1 LRVLAHRLIEHTHGE
16 LAFTQWF
23 AASLRCPYAD
33 VHIVTTYRREFPT
46 EEEQRTLSYREVDDG
61 GKIWIAIPRDDG
73 VFRNIQR
80 VDGLP
85 LVSDAQIYLDL
96 IHAGLR
102 GPDQAKALRQ
112 WKGFCRT

>member
-1 LRVLAHRLIEHTHGE
+1 LDRTQGE

-23 AASLRCPYAD
+23 AASLRFPYVD
-33 VHIVTTYRREFPT
+33 VPVVSAYRREFPT
-46 EEEQRTLSYREVDDG
+46 ESEQRALNYREVDDG
-61 GKIWIAIPRDDG
+61 GKIWIIVPREDG
-73 VFRNIQR
+73 VFRDIQR
-80 VDGLP
+80 AEGLP